1 MLNGKLSVAV
11 GQHSCAGKKARND
24 DSYGVLIPIGSQL
37 DMKGIAAAIADGMS
51 SSEGAKT
58 ASETCVKNFLEDY
71 YATPESWTVKKSAAV
86 VLKAL
91 NNWLYAQGQAV
102 HHSDQGMVSTFS
114 GVVIKA
120 GTAHVFH
127 AGDSRI
133 SFLASIYRGP
143 LASRRI

>member
-1 MLNGKLSVAV
+1 MLSRPLSITV
-11 GQHSCAGKKARND
+11 GQHSPAGRKARND
-24 DSYGVLIPIGSQL
+24 DCYGVLIPQRSQL
-37 DMKGIAAAIADGMS
+37 EMKGIAMAIADGMS

-102 HHSDQGMVSTFS
+102 HQSEQGMVSTFS
-114 GVVIKA
+114 GVVLKA
-120 GTAHVFH
+120 GMAHVFH
-127 AGDSRI
+127 AGDSRV
-133 SFLASIYRGP
+133 SLLRNGED
-143 LASRRI
+143 